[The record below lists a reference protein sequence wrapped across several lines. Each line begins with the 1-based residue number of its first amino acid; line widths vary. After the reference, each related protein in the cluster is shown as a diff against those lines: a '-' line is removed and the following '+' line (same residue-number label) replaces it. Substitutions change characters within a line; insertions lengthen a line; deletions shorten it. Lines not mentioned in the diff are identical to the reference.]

1 MKLLFTLLAMCAMSG
16 IAHAEKAQKFGN
28 LEIHY
33 NALTTDD
40 LLPEVAR
47 AYKIERSKTRGL
59 LTISVLKKNE
69 RGVPVPVPAKI
80 SMQATNMTQ
89 QLSPLVMREI
99 KEGTAVYYLAEFR
112 VAAPDTLTFTG
123 VIETQGEPRR
133 EVKFSQSFYK

>member
-1 MKLLFTLLAMCAMSG
+1 MKILFTLLALCTVAG
-16 IAHAEKAQKFGN
+16 FAHAEKAQKFGN
-28 LEIHY
+28 IEIHY

-69 RGVPVPVPAKI
+69 MGVPVPVPAKI
-80 SMQATNMTQ
+80 SMRVTNMTQ
-89 QLSPLVMREI
+89 QLSPLTLREI

-112 VAAPDTLTFTG
+112 VAPPDTLTFSG
-123 VIETQGEPRR
+123 VIETQGEPKR
-133 EVKFSQSFYK
+133 EIKFSQKFYK

>member
-1 MKLLFTLLAMCAMSG
+1 MRTLLAVLTMCVMSG
-16 IAHAEKAQKFGN
+16 LAHAEKAQKFGN
-28 LEIHY
+28 IEIHY

-59 LTISVLKKNE
+59 LTISVLKKNPM
-69 RGVPVPVPAKI
+69 GVAVPVPAKI
-80 SMQATNMTQ
+80 TMQAVNMTQ

-112 VAAPDTLTFTG
+112 VAAPDTLTFSG
-123 VIETQGEPRR
+123 AIETQGEPRR
-133 EVKFSQSFYK
+133 EVKFSQTFYK

>member
-1 MKLLFTLLAMCAMSG
+1 MKILLALLAICTMTSF
-16 IAHAEKAQKFGN
+16 AHAEKAQKFGN

-59 LTISVLKKNE
+59 LTLSVLKKNE
-69 RGVPVPVPAKI
+69 MGVPVPVPAKI
-80 SMQATNMTQ
+80 SILVTNMTQ
-89 QLSPLVMREI
+89 QLSPLTMREI

-112 VAAPDTLTFTG
+112 VAPPDTLTFSG

-133 EVKFSQSFYK
+133 EVKFSQTFYK

>member
-1 MKLLFTLLAMCAMSG
+1 MRILLAIMTMCVMSG
-16 IAHAEKAQKFGN
+16 VAHAEKAQKFGN

-69 RGVPVPVPAKI
+69 KGVPVPVPAKI
-80 SMQATNMTQ
+80 SMQAINMTQ
-89 QLSPLVMREI
+89 QLSPLAMREI

-112 VAAPDTLTFTG
+112 VAAPDTLTFNG
-123 VIETQGEPRR
+123 VVETPGEPRR
-133 EVKFSQSFYK
+133 EVKFSQTFYK

>member
-1 MKLLFTLLAMCAMSG
+1 MKILLAILAMCAVTG
-16 IAHAEKAQKFGN
+16 FAHAEKAQKFGN

-33 NALTTDD
+33 NALTTDY

-59 LTISVLKKNE
+59 LTISVLKKNK

-80 SMQATNMTQ
+80 SMFVTNMTQ
-89 QLSPLVMREI
+89 QLSPLSLREI
-99 KEGTAVYYLAEFR
+99 REGTAVYYLAEFR
-112 VAAPDTLTFTG
+112 VAPPGTLTFSG

-133 EVKFSQSFYK
+133 QIKFSQTFYK

>member
-1 MKLLFTLLAMCAMSG
+1 MKSLLTLLALCTMTG
-16 IAHAEKAQKFGN
+16 WAHAEKAQKFGN

-69 RGVPVPVPAKI
+69 MGVPVPVPAKI
-80 SMQATNMTQ
+80 SILVTNMTQ
-89 QLSPLVMREI
+89 QLSPLTMREI
-99 KEGTAVYYLAEFR
+99 KEGAAVYYLAEFR
-112 VAAPDTLTFTG
+112 VAPPDTLTFSG
-123 VIETQGEPRR
+123 VIETRGEPKR
-133 EVKFSQSFYK
+133 EVKFSQRFYK